1 MAWHPWN
8 KGKMARIRVLRFE
21 VDLLSPRG
29 DRGGMSD
36 LARLT
41 RIHQLPVLT
50 RGLIRL
56 GSILVNLLCAT
67 LRYKV
72 IDEAGFLEKPS
83 PRPVVILVWH
93 NRILAMPVVY
103 RRYYPKRKGLLV
115 LTSASRDGAYL
126 SEFVRC
132 FGMDSVRGSSSRRGA
147 AALLDLIRNLE
158 AGFDLCITPDGPRGP
173 RYHLGPGPLLLSERC
188 QVPLMP
194 LLVEYSA
201 FWRFKSWDG
210 FAVPKPFSKV
220 TITSLP
226 LIEIESCETEA
237 AFEEKRKQVESR
249 MTERLVMR

>member
-1 MAWHPWN
+1 
-8 KGKMARIRVLRFE
+8 
-21 VDLLSPRG
+21 
-29 DRGGMSD
+29 MSD
-36 LARLT
+36 LARLG
-41 RIHQLPVLT
+41 RIRQLPLLT

-72 IDEAGFLEKPS
+72 VDEAGFLEKPF

-93 NRILAMPVVY
+93 NRILAMPAVY
-103 RRYYPKRKGLLV
+103 RRYYPKRKGILV

-132 FGMDSVRGSSSRRGA
+132 FGMGSVRGSTSRRGA

-173 RYHLGPGPLLLSERC
+173 RYNLGPGALLLSERC
-188 QVPLMP
+188 QVPLLP

-210 FAVPKPFSKV
+210 FAVPKPFCRV
-220 TITSLP
+220 TITALP
-226 LIEIESCETEA
+226 LIKIEPSDSEA
-237 AFEEKRKQVESR
+237 AFEEKRKQVETR